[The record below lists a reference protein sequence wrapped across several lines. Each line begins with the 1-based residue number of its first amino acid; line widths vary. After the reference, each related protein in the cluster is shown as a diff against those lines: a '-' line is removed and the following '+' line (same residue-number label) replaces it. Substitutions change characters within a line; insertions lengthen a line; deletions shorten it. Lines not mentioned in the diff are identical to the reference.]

1 MKTKSIEN
9 IEQKMKDMDKTSLRY
24 LTLQNARHFKTS
36 WIEFGQSLYTV
47 WKDKLYKDWG
57 YNHFD
62 TYAIKEIGIRKQ
74 TALKLLRSYRFL
86 EHEEPRYVSKDY
98 NDGAQAS
105 EVPTY
110 EAVNELRLASAK
122 KDIPRSDYEDI
133 KKKVLERGQDARAV
147 KKDLTAII
155 KRREEL
161 EPREAWQ
168 KRKIDLLKRFLG
180 VLKSARREIGILK
193 VLPAQIIKDAD
204 NLIRKLETEI
214 SN

>member
-168 KRKIDLLKRFLG
+168 KRKIALLKRFLG

>member
-1 MKTKSIEN
+1 MKTRSIEN
-9 IEQKMKDMDKTSLRY
+9 IEQKMKDMDETSLRY
-24 LTLQNARHFKTS
+24 LTLQNAKHFKTS
-36 WIEFGQSLYTV
+36 WIEFGQALYTV

-57 YNHFD
+57 YNNFD
-62 TYAIKEIGIRKQ
+62 TYATKEIGIRKQ
-74 TALKLLRSYRFL
+74 TALKLMRSYRFL

-105 EVPTY
+105 ELPTY
-110 EAVNELRLASAK
+110 ESVNELRLASAK

-133 KKKVLERGQDARAV
+133 KKNVLEKGQDARAV
-147 KKDLTAII
+147 KKDLAAII
-155 KRREEL
+155 KKREEL

-168 KRKIDLLKRFLG
+168 KRKIALLKRFLG

-193 VLPAQIIKDAD
+193 ILPAQIIKDAD

>member
-9 IEQKMKDMDKTSLRY
+9 IEQKMKDVDETSLRY
-24 LTLQNARHFKTS
+24 LTLQNAKHFKTS
-36 WIEFGQSLYTV
+36 WIELGQTLYTV
-47 WKDKLYKDWG
+47 WKDKLYRNWG
-57 YNHFD
+57 YGNFD
-62 TYAIKEIGIRKQ
+62 AYTIKEIGIRKQ

-86 EHEEPRYVSKDY
+86 EHEDPRYVSKDY
-98 NDGAQAS
+98 TNGAPTPT
-105 EVPTY
+105 VPTY
-110 EAVNELRLASAK
+110 ESVNELRLARAK
-122 KDIPRSDYEDI
+122 KDIPESDYEDI
-133 KKKVLERGQDARAV
+133 KKKVLEKGGDAREV
-147 KKDLTAII
+147 KKDLAAII

-168 KRKIDLLKRFLG
+168 KRKIALLKRFLG

-193 VLPAQIIKDAD
+193 ILPAQIIKDAD